1 MSDQSSDN
9 LAPEKSGAK
18 IFHRKDLWL
27 ASIIIA
33 FGAFMYYEATKFP
46 SAPLVL
52 GDTLN
57 ADVFPRILVVMLI
70 ILSCILPI
78 EFKITP
84 EKILKIDKERN
95 VKVIPITWITIA
107 MLLTITLLSS
117 FLGAVLT
124 MFTTAIVFPLVWG
137 ERNYVAVAIYA
148 IVFPLCVY
156 LLFAEVLSLYMEPGL
171 LEIFK
176 K

>member
-9 LAPEKSGAK
+9 LALEKSSAK

-70 ILSCILPI
+70 ILACILPI

-84 EKILKIDKERN
+84 EKILKIDKDRN
-95 VKVIPITWITIA
+95 VKVIPITWITII
-107 MLLTITLLSS
+107 MLLTITLLSG

-124 MFTTAIVFPLVWG
+124 
-137 ERNYVAVAIYA
+137 IYDS
-148 IVFPLCVY
+148 Y
-156 LLFAEVLSLYMEPGL
+156 SLSIGL
-171 LEIFK
+171 G
-176 K
+176 